1 MASMCH
7 MTTMRTGT
15 WVVTTHN
22 SSKYQ
27 LWFIRYKSFD
37 SIQITSILPV
47 KNNAQLHV
55 FHYNFHYIYT
65 LLLSETI
72 M

>member
-1 MASMCH
+1 MGC
-7 MTTMRTGT
+7 
-15 WVVTTHN
+15 HN

-27 LWFIRYKSFD
+27 LWFIRYESFD
-37 SIQITSILPV
+37 SIQIISILPV
-47 KNNAQLHV
+47 KNNVQLHL

-65 LLLSETI
+65 LLLSDMI